1 MPNEDLFILA
11 KLKISIKR
19 AGGHGWSLKRGSNT
33 FNTKSN
39 TFKVGLNSL
48 ANRLAYLNNEIPL
61 EWLNKSI
68 ETFKIHCKKLYL
80 SYT

>member
-1 MPNEDLFILA
+1 MPNEDLFIWA
-11 KLKISIKR
+11 KLKISVKR
-19 AGGHGWSLKRGSNT
+19 AGDHGWSL
-33 FNTKSN
+33 KSN

-48 ANRLAYLNNEIPL
+48 ANRLAFLNNEIPL
-61 EWLNKSI
+61 EWLNMLI